1 MTSQMANG
9 PEHIQDPMTD
19 ATYNP
24 EIDPEWQSLTAKM
37 RSTIDSL
44 PPGGVTLLEIRDLIG
59 REGMMLLTAFLTII
73 FLVPVS
79 IPGVS
84 TVFGGGILLL
94 SISRLFRRPVW
105 LPQKI
110 GRRKVSSEKLRSGM
124 EKGLKWFQRLER
136 VSRPHR
142 MPWLMRGK
150 FAGAV
155 NNFGLILGAV
165 LLMAPFGLI
174 PFSNTLPA
182 IAILFLAIGI
192 LQRDGVCILLG
203 HLSNIASIVYF
214 SLLIG
219 GGAVAIR
226 EAWQRFTA

>member
-1 MTSQMANG
+1 
-9 PEHIQDPMTD
+9 MTD

-24 EIDPEWQSLTAKM
+24 ETDAEWQSLTAKM

-110 GRRKVSSEKLRSGM
+110 GRRKVSSDKLRSGM

-226 EAWQRFTA
+226 EAWQRLTG

>member
-1 MTSQMANG
+1 
-9 PEHIQDPMTD
+9 
-19 ATYNP
+19 
-24 EIDPEWQSLTAKM
+24 M
-37 RSTIDSL
+37 RATIDSL
-44 PPGGVTLLEIRDLIG
+44 PPGGVTLGEIRDLIG
-59 REGMMLLTAFLTII
+59 REGLMLLTAFLTII

-94 SISRLFRRPVW
+94 SISRLFSRPLW
-105 LPQKI
+105 LPQTI
-110 GRRKVSSEKLRSGM
+110 GRRKVSTEKLRGGM
-124 EKGLKWFQRLER
+124 ERGLRAFQRLER
-136 VSRPHR
+136 ISRPHR
-142 MPWLMRGK
+142 MPWLMRSR
-150 FAGAV
+150 FANAI

-182 IAILFLAIGI
+182 IGILFLAIGI

-203 HLSNIASIVYF
+203 HLSNIASIIYF

-219 GGAVAIR
+219 GGAVALR
-226 EAWQRFTA
+226 ELWERLTA